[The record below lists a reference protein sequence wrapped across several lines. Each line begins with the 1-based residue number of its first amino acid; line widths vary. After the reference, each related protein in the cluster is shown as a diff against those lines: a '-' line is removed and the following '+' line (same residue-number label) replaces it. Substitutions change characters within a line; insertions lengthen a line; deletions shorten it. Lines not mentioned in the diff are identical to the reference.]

1 MDAGA
6 PATAAQALH
15 QGALVVDAHADTVLG
30 IIKGRPLG
38 LRSRKGHVDLPR
50 LREGGVNVQVF
61 AHYIQGEYKPDR
73 ALPRFLELLDAFLTE
88 VDANAQHITVVKTVA
103 QLEEAVAQD
112 KIAAVLAIEG
122 GEALAGRL
130 AVLRIFHRLGVRLIG
145 LTWNERND
153 LADGVGESGTGGGL
167 SRLGVAV
174 VQEMNRLGMVVDVS
188 HLSDA
193 GFWHVMD
200 VSSRPVVASHSN
212 CRALCRHPRNLS
224 DEQIKALARNGGVI
238 GMNFYPPFVD
248 DDARRATIERIVDHV
263 EHIVQLVGP
272 DHVGLGSD
280 FDGIDSTPRG
290 LEDVSKLPRLT
301 EAMLRRGFSEAHI
314 RKILGENFLR
324 VFREVW
330 GG

>member
-1 MDAGA
+1 MEAA
-6 PATAAQALH
+6 PVEAAQALH
-15 QGALVVDAHADTVLG
+15 RDALVVDAHADTVLD
-30 IIKGRPLG
+30 IINGRPLG
-38 LRSRKGHVDLPR
+38 RRSRRGHVDLPR
-50 LREGGVNVQVF
+50 LRDGGVKVQVF

-88 VDANAQHITVVKTVA
+88 VDANASHITVVKTVA
-103 QLEEAVAQD
+103 QLEEAVSQG

-193 GFWHVMD
+193 GFWHVME

-212 CRALCRHPRNLS
+212 CRALCNHPRNLS
-224 DEQIKALARNGGVI
+224 DEQIKALARNGGVM

-248 DDARRATIERIVDHV
+248 EDPRQATIDRIVDHM

-280 FDGIDSTPRG
+280 FDGIDSTPID

-301 EAMLRRGFSEAHI
+301 EAMVRRGFSDADI

-324 VFREVW
+324 VFRQVW